1 MTMKL
6 SRPLT
11 IATVMLLG
19 AATSY
24 AQSDGMFDAD
34 PAAAKAFKQLVTS
47 YRNRPALTV
56 KTKMKVELF
65 QGEISADTDEVQAQF
80 TYSRGGA
87 GIIKLRGFTCYF
99 KDGVFWA
106 VHEWTDHSY
115 YTEEYEDNPYWTFLL
130 NFLDIPF
137 PHLGLLWGE
146 SDIQDVYMQLHPR
159 TDSIVP
165 TSVELRAVQGKQIQR
180 LVLSSPYASMRID
193 IDPKSKLIAS
203 IEHEITGGDFV
214 QNGAKI
220 VTRYSYEYETYDKPL
235 DDAALRFDPGSRQ
248 RVDMLATLMPPPPEV
263 PVGPAGGGMGG
274 GPLIGK
280 PAPAFVL
287 ETADGQV
294 VDLEKLRG
302 QVVVLDFWATWC
314 GPCRVVLPLLHD
326 VSRWTRQ
333 EQLPVKILAVNVW
346 EIRDPDGD
354 TPEARRE
361 AASTFWKKQGF
372 SVPIAM
378 DYSDETAAAYGVS
391 GIPTTVIIRAD
402 GVVHAYHVGGS
413 SDYVAT
419 MKRDI
424 TAAIEA
430 LEGD

>member
-11 IATVMLLG
+11 IAIVMLLG

-24 AQSDGMFDAD
+24 AQSEGMFDAD

-65 QGEISADTDEVQAQF
+65 QGELSSDTDEVEAQF

-106 VHEWTDHSY
+106 VHDATDHSY
-115 YTEEYEDNPYWTFLL
+115 YAEEYEDTPYWTFLL

-165 TSVELRAVQGKQIQR
+165 TSVELRDVDGKQIQR
-180 LVLSSPYASMRID
+180 LVLSSPNASMRID

-214 QNGAKI
+214 QEGAKI
-220 VTRYSYEYETYDKPL
+220 ITRYSYEYETYDQPL
-235 DDAALRFDPGSRQ
+235 DDAGLRFDPVSRQ
-248 RVDMLATLMPPPPEV
+248 RVDMLATLMPPPPEA
-263 PVGPAGGGMGG
+263 PVGPAGGGAGRAT
-274 GPLIGK
+274 LIGK
-280 PAPAFVL
+280 QAPAFVL

-314 GPCRVVLPLLHD
+314 GPCRIGLPLLHD
-326 VSRWTRQ
+326 VAQWTKEQNLPLRIYTVNILESAGGPQ
-333 EQLPVKILAVNVW
+333 ERLETVN
-346 EIRDPDGD
+346 E
-354 TPEARRE
+354 
-361 AASTFWKKQGF
+361 FWKKQGF
-372 SVPIAM
+372 TLPVIM
-378 DYSDETAAAYGVS
+378 DVKDETAGTYNVT

-402 GVVHAYHVGGS
+402 GVVHAYHQGVVPVEAIK
-413 SDYVAT
+413 D
-419 MKRDI
+419 DI
-424 TAAIEA
+424 TAAVEA
-430 LEGD
+430 LQDD

>member
-11 IATVMLLG
+11 MATVMLLG

-24 AQSDGMFDAD
+24 AQSDGTFDAD

-56 KTKMKVELF
+56 KTTMKVELF
-65 QGEISADTDEVQAQF
+65 QGELSSGTDEVRAQF

-106 VHEWTDHSY
+106 VHEGTDHSY

-130 NFLDIPF
+130 SFRDFPF

-165 TSVELRAVQGKQIQR
+165 TSVELRDVDGKQIQR
-180 LVLSSPYASMRID
+180 LVLSSPNASMRID
-193 IDPKSKLIAS
+193 IDPKSKLITS

-214 QNGAKI
+214 QQDAKI
-220 VTRYSYEYETYDKPL
+220 ITQYSYEYETYDKAL
-235 DDAALRFDPGSRQ
+235 DGAALRFDPGSRQ
-248 RVDMLATLMPPPPEV
+248 RVDMLATLMPPPPPPEA
-263 PVGPAGGGMGG
+263 PAGPGRGEMGAA
-274 GPLIGK
+274 PLIGN

-294 VDLEKLRG
+294 VDLQKLRG

-314 GPCRVVLPLLHD
+314 GPCRIGLPLLHD
-326 VSRWTRQ
+326 IARWTKQQDMPVQVFTVNILESVGAPQ
-333 EQLPVKILAVNVW
+333 ERLEAVN
-346 EIRDPDGD
+346 E
-354 TPEARRE
+354 
-361 AASTFWKKQGF
+361 FWKKQGF
-372 SVPIAM
+372 SLPVIM
-378 DYSDETAAAYGVS
+378 DYKDETAGTYNVT

-402 GVVHAYHVGGS
+402 GVVHAYHQGLVPVEAIK
-413 SDYVAT
+413 DV
-419 MKRDI
+419 I
-424 TAAIEA
+424 AAAVEA
-430 LEGD
+430 LQGDD

>member
-1 MTMKL
+1 MIMKL

-11 IATVMLLG
+11 MATVILLG

-24 AQSDGMFDAD
+24 AQSDGTFDAD
-34 PAAAKAFKQLVTS
+34 PAAAKAFKQLVIS

-56 KTKMKVELF
+56 KTKMKLELF
-65 QGEISADTDEVQAQF
+65 QGELSSDTDEVQAQF

-87 GIIKLRGFTCYF
+87 GIIKLRGFTCYV

-106 VHEWTDHSY
+106 IHEETDHSY
-115 YTEEYEDNPYWTFLL
+115 YTEAYEDNPYYTFL
-130 NFLDIPF
+130 FKFRDIPF

-146 SDIQDVYMQLHPR
+146 SDIQDVYMQLHPW

-165 TSVELRAVQGKQIQR
+165 TSVELRDVDGKQIQR
-180 LVLSSPYASMRID
+180 LVLSSPNASMRID
-193 IDPKSKLIAS
+193 IDPKSKLITS

-214 QNGAKI
+214 QEGAKI
-220 VTRYSYEYETYDKPL
+220 ITRYSYEYETYDEPL
-235 DDAALRFDPGSRQ
+235 DEGTLRFNPGSRQ
-248 RVDMLATLMPPPPEV
+248 RVDMLATLMPPPPEA

-294 VDLEKLRG
+294 VELEKLRG

-314 GPCRVVLPLLHD
+314 GPCRIGLPLLHD
-326 VSRWTRQ
+326 VAQWTRAQ
-333 EQLPVKILAVNVW
+333 DLPVRIYTVNVL
-346 EIRDPDGD
+346 ERAE
-354 TPEARRE
+354 TPQERLE
-361 AASTFWKKQGF
+361 TVNEFWKKQGF
-372 SVPIAM
+372 TLPVIM
-378 DYSDETAAAYGVS
+378 DVKNETVGTYNVT

-402 GVVHAYHVGGS
+402 GVVHAYHQGLVPVQAIK
-413 SDYVAT
+413 D
-419 MKRDI
+419 DI
-424 TAAIEA
+424 AEAVEA
-430 LEGD
+430 LQGDD

>member
-6 SRPLT
+6 SRPLIMT
-11 IATVMLLG
+11 TVMLLG

-56 KTKMKVELF
+56 KTTMKVELF
-65 QGEISADTDEVQAQF
+65 QGELSSDTDEVQAQF

-87 GIIKLRGFTCYF
+87 GIIKLRGFTCYV

-106 VHEWTDHSY
+106 VHDETDHSY
-115 YTEEYEDNPYWTFLL
+115 YTEEYEDNPYYTILFS
-130 NFLDIPF
+130 FRDFPF

-146 SDIQDVYMQLHPR
+146 PDIQDVYMQLHPR

-165 TSVELRAVQGKQIQR
+165 TSVELRDVDGKQMQR
-180 LVLSSPYASMRID
+180 LVLSSPNASMRID

-203 IEHEITGGDFV
+203 IKHEITGGDFV
-214 QNGAKI
+214 QQGARI
-220 VTRYSYEYETYDKPL
+220 ITAYSYEYETYDTPL
-235 DDAALRFDPGSRQ
+235 DEATLRFEPGSRQ
-248 RVDMLATLMPPPPEV
+248 RVDMLAMLMPPPPAPEA
-263 PVGPAGGGMGG
+263 PVGPAGGEMGA

-280 PAPAFVL
+280 EAPGFVL

-294 VDLEKLRG
+294 VDLAKLRG

-314 GPCRVVLPLLHD
+314 GPCRIGLPLLHD
-326 VSRWTRQ
+326 VAQWTKQ
-333 EQLPVKILAVNVW
+333 QNLPVQIYTVNILESAGGPQERLETVN
-346 EIRDPDGD
+346 R
-354 TPEARRE
+354 
-361 AASTFWKKQGF
+361 FWKKQGF
-372 SVPIAM
+372 TLPVIM
-378 DYSDETAAAYGVS
+378 DYKDETAGTYSVT

-402 GVVHAYHVGGS
+402 GVVHAYHQGLVPVEAIK
-413 SDYVAT
+413 D
-419 MKRDI
+419 DI

-430 LEGD
+430 LQGED

>member
-11 IATVMLLG
+11 MATVMLLS

-24 AQSDGMFDAD
+24 AQNDGMFDAD

-56 KTKMKVELF
+56 KMKMKVELF
-65 QGEISADTDEVQAQF
+65 QGEISSDTDEVEAQF

-106 VHEWTDHSY
+106 VHEGTDHSY
-115 YTEEYEDNPYWTFLL
+115 YTEEYEDTPYWTFLL
-130 NFLDIPF
+130 SFLDIPF

-146 SDIQDVYMQLHPR
+146 PDIQDVYMQLHPR

-165 TSVELRAVQGKQIQR
+165 TSVELRDVDGKQMQR
-180 LVLSSPYASMRID
+180 LVLSSPNASMRID

-203 IEHEITGGDFV
+203 IKHEITGGDFV
-214 QNGAKI
+214 QQGARI
-220 VTRYSYEYETYDKPL
+220 STEYSDEYETYDEPL
-235 DDAALRFDPGSRQ
+235 DEATLRFDPGSRQ
-248 RVDMLATLMPPPPEV
+248 SVDMLAMLMPRPPAPEA

-287 ETADGQV
+287 ETAEGQV
-294 VDLEKLRG
+294 VDLAKLRG

-314 GPCRVVLPLLHD
+314 GPCRIGLPLLHD
-326 VSRWTRQ
+326 VAQWTKQ
-333 EQLPVKILAVNVW
+333 QNLPVQIYTVNILESADGPQERLETVN
-346 EIRDPDGD
+346 E
-354 TPEARRE
+354 
-361 AASTFWKKQGF
+361 FWKKQGF
-372 SVPIAM
+372 TLPVIM
-378 DYSDETAAAYGVS
+378 DYKDETAGTYSVT

-402 GVVHAYHVGGS
+402 GVVHAYHSGLMPVE
-413 SDYVAT
+413 AI
-419 MKRDI
+419 KADI

-430 LEGD
+430 LQGDD

>member
-6 SRPLT
+6 FRPFT
-11 IATVMLLG
+11 MASVILLS
-19 AATSY
+19 AAASY

-65 QGEISADTDEVQAQF
+65 QGELSSGTDEVQAQF

-87 GIIKLRGFTCYF
+87 GIIKLRGFSYYF

-106 VHEWTDHSY
+106 VHDRTDHSY

-130 NFLDIPF
+130 NLRDIPF

-165 TSVELRAVQGKQIQR
+165 TSVELRDVDGKQIQR
-180 LVLSSPYASMRID
+180 LVFSSPNASMRID
-193 IDPKSKLIAS
+193 IDPQCKLITAL
-203 IEHEITGGDFV
+203 EHEITGGDYV
-214 QNGAKI
+214 REGAKI
-220 VTRYSYEYETYDKPL
+220 ITQYSYEYDTYDKPL
-235 DDAALRFDPGSRQ
+235 DEATLRFDPGSRQ
-248 RVDMLATLMPPPPEV
+248 SVDMLAMLMPPPPAPEA

-287 ETADGQV
+287 ETAKGQV
-294 VDLEKLRG
+294 VDLAKLRG

-314 GPCRVVLPLLHD
+314 GPCRIGLPLLHD
-326 VSRWTRQ
+326 VAQWTKQ
-333 EQLPVKILAVNVW
+333 QNLPVQIYTVNILESADGPQERLETVN
-346 EIRDPDGD
+346 E
-354 TPEARRE
+354 
-361 AASTFWKKQGF
+361 FWKKQGF
-372 SVPIAM
+372 TLPVIM
-378 DYSDETAAAYGVS
+378 DYKDETAGTYSVT

-402 GVVHAYHVGGS
+402 GVVHAYHSGLMPVE
-413 SDYVAT
+413 AI
-419 MKRDI
+419 KADI

-430 LEGD
+430 LQGDD

>member
-6 SRPLT
+6 SWPLT
-11 IATVMLLG
+11 MATVMLLG

-24 AQSDGMFDAD
+24 AQSDGTFDAD

-56 KTKMKVELF
+56 KTTMKLELF
-65 QGEISADTDEVQAQF
+65 QGELSSGTDEVQAQF

-99 KDGVFWA
+99 KDGMFWA
-106 VHEWTDHSY
+106 VHEGTDHSY
-115 YTEEYEDNPYWTFLL
+115 YTEEYEDNPYYTFLL

-165 TSVELRAVQGKQIQR
+165 TSVELRDVGGKQIQR
-180 LVLSSPYASMRID
+180 LVLSSPNASMRID

-203 IEHEITGGDFV
+203 IEHKITGGDFV
-214 QNGAKI
+214 QDGAKI
-220 VTRYSYEYETYDKPL
+220 ITRYSYEYETYDTPL

-248 RVDMLATLMPPPPEV
+248 RVDMLATLMPPPPKA
-263 PVGPAGGGMGG
+263 PVGPAGGGMGRAT
-274 GPLIGK
+274 LIGK
-280 PAPAFVL
+280 QAPAFVL

-314 GPCRVVLPLLHD
+314 GPCRIGLPLLHD
-326 VSRWTRQ
+326 IAQWTK
-333 EQLPVKILAVNVW
+333 EQDLPVGIYTVNILESAGGPQERLETVN
-346 EIRDPDGD
+346 G
-354 TPEARRE
+354 
-361 AASTFWKKQGF
+361 FWKKQGF
-372 SVPIAM
+372 TLPVIM
-378 DYSDETAAAYGVS
+378 DFKDETAGTYNVTA
-391 GIPTTVIIRAD
+391 IPTTVIIRAD
-402 GVVHAYHVGGS
+402 GVVHAYHQGLASVETIK
-413 SDYVAT
+413 D
-419 MKRDI
+419 DI

-430 LEGD
+430 LPGED